1 MDTKYFKF
9 VQNYNDLK
17 KGVIYF
23 GGDKFGRFYKGSKL
37 IGYCTQKNQSNEYY
51 ELVSKEEYD
60 KQEGINSQSKLIYNY
75 GIL

>member
-23 GGDKFGRFYKGSKL
+23 GGDKFSGFYKGSKL
-37 IGYCTQKNQSNEYY
+37 IGYCTQNNKFNEYY
-51 ELVSKEEYD
+51 EIVTKEEYD
-60 KQEGINSQSKLIYNY
+60 KQEGINSQPKLIYNY